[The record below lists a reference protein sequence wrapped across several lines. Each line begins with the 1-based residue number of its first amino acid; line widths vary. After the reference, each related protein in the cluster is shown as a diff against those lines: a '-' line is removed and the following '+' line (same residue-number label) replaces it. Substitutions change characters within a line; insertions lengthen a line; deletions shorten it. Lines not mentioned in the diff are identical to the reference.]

1 MSSLKE
7 EFKCSKVRLEI
18 SLAESRDPEVAQAA
32 PTLLMGKKWSSA
44 GERRLRNLGSAKE
57 PRHSADVW
65 WWRMMTRAGVE
76 MHQGGCSWKA
86 GPVGGGGEEEAV
98 MEAAVG
104 TGGIWKLLHSVS
116 LWCPPISTSGTEK
129 IPHAHSVHHQPA

>member
-44 GERRLRNLGSAKE
+44 GERRPRNLGSAKE

-65 WWRMMTRAGVE
+65 WWRRYDDKSR
-76 MHQGGCSWKA
+76 C
-86 GPVGGGGEEEAV
+86 
-98 MEAAVG
+98 
-104 TGGIWKLLHSVS
+104 
-116 LWCPPISTSGTEK
+116 
-129 IPHAHSVHHQPA
+129 